1 MLKTNYRPNVLLIGG
16 CGYIGSYLYGR
27 MIEAGWKLF
36 VCDKL
41 LKKNPLSIPL
51 FQKDYSNLSVE
62 ELSSFDVVVWF
73 AGHSS
78 VNQAIADPDGALM
91 NNCLNL
97 FNFAKKLNSHTK
109 FIYASSGSLYS
120 STAKN
125 PSASLESDLVK
136 IPAQNAYDIS
146 KFAFDYIAQNF
157 LSNFYALRMGTVSGY
172 SPNLRPELLFNAMSI
187 SAAIT
192 GKVFLKNS
200 EAFRTILFLDDLWL
214 LIREILIQE
223 AEPGFYN
230 AGSISANIGQFAKW
244 IAETWSAEILDE
256 GTSETY
262 SFNLNTQRMD
272 FVLGKNKIECNIQQ
286 RSVEFIDLYRSNLKT
301 IC

>member
-1 MLKTNYRPNVLLIGG
+1 
-16 CGYIGSYLYGR
+16 
-27 MIEAGWKLF
+27 
-36 VCDKL
+36 
-41 LKKNPLSIPL
+41 
-51 FQKDYSNLSVE
+51 
-62 ELSSFDVVVWF
+62 
-73 AGHSS
+73 
-78 VNQAIADPDGALM
+78 
-91 NNCLNL
+91 
-97 FNFAKKLNSHTK
+97 
-109 FIYASSGSLYS
+109 
-120 STAKN
+120 
-125 PSASLESDLVK
+125 
-136 IPAQNAYDIS
+136 
-146 KFAFDYIAQNF
+146 
-157 LSNFYALRMGTVSGY
+157 
-172 SPNLRPELLFNAMSI
+172 MSI

-244 IAETWSAEILDE
+244 IAETWSAEIHDE

-301 IC
+301 NF